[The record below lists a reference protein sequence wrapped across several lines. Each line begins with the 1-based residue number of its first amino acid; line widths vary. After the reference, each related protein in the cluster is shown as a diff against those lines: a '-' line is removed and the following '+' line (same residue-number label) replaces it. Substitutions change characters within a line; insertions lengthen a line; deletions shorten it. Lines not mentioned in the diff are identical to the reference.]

1 MKCREAHSQMALYLG
16 HDLSDRA
23 EWEEVRRHISTCS
36 SCRTHFRKLRSA
48 MNALDQAETESTYEV
63 RSSMWPELRQRINAQ
78 PRKRSEGTYNKWLPM
93 ASVMVACFAFVAVWF
108 QQPLPPNAPVQHTPK
123 GMYSL
128 DFGTTPSTDRPKV
141 DRSEEKS
148 KEDDEQ
154 KKRDVTL

>member
-16 HDLSDRA
+16 HDLPDRA

-63 RSSMWPELRQRINAQ
+63 RNSMWPELRERINSQ
-78 PRKRSEGTYNKWLPM
+78 PRKRSEGVYNKWLPM
-93 ASVMVACFAFVAVWF
+93 ASVVVACLAFVAVWF
-108 QQPLPPNAPVQHTPK
+108 QQPIPPNAPIQHSPK

-128 DFGTTPSTDRPKV
+128 DFGATQPG
-141 DRSEEKS
+141 SER
-148 KEDDEQ
+148 KESEVKAKELDKKEQ
-154 KKRDVTL
+154 RREATL